1 MELAQCSQPSFSHNW
16 KMTTQNKLY
25 EPWNECDFA
34 AASFAQSRIQLAA
47 GVILASKQTLS
58 EFPGYGDGGQS
69 SPESLLTGKSNPSKE
84 RSSEY

>member
-25 EPWNECDFA
+25 EHWNERHFA

-47 GVILASKQTLS
+47 GVILACKQTLS
-58 EFPGYGDGGQS
+58 KFPGVQGWR
-69 SPESLLTGKSNPSKE
+69 PKHPGKLARRLE
-84 RSSEY
+84 